1 MEGNW
6 LRELHFNER
15 GGANQDGE
23 VSING
28 LQTNK
33 LTENLNFSKHSNSIR
48 PPSPSK
54 GRKVKNLKFKKKKKK
69 RNGNKTFVKTCKV
82 PTFENKIF
90 DFKLDK
96 KKEARKGTKERRFRG
111 KKDFATIFNDDQLS
125 LGKLGQGKK
134 RGRER
139 EDVERATIE
148 WVSHLC
154 RPTRPVRGQI
164 DGPAIVK
171 LRMRLRP
178 LD

>member
-54 GRKVKNLKFKKKKKK
+54 GRKVKNLKLKK
-69 RNGNKTFVKTCKV
+69 RRRKENGNKTFVKTCKV

-96 KKEARKGTKERRFRG
+96 KKRSQKRNEGETISWEEGFRN
-111 KKDFATIFNDDQLS
+111 DFQ
-125 LGKLGQGKK
+125 
-134 RGRER
+134 R
-139 EDVERATIE
+139 
-148 WVSHLC
+148 
-154 RPTRPVRGQI
+154 
-164 DGPAIVK
+164 
-171 LRMRLRP
+171 
-178 LD
+178 